1 MALYTSAPE
10 IASWT
15 CQMRMQQKMPPTT
28 NSPNAWRETTTQ
40 ACGHWSWTATWK
52 RTRYNTC
59 DKVRAGGHM
68 PEDNAEVALCCL
80 PGSGEAEAEAEAEGE
95 GEGEDENTERRL
107 QEEDDAEAEAEGE
120 DEAEEAYPKY
130 GAELRDAMCGQSEEN
145 GTNGDGGETTP
156 GSDEGGEQTPTESD
170 PTGSASTFGF
180 TALAL
185 MLVT

>member
-80 PGSGEAEAEAEAEGE
+80 PGSGEAEAEAEAE
-95 GEGEDENTERRL
+95 
-107 QEEDDAEAEAEGE
+107 